1 MLKLRLTLVFGA
13 LVLCDGCT
21 KKDFTA
27 QAPPAAPPS
36 ASTRTANV
44 PPRLDASS
52 AQAPAPPSPLQP
64 LAEGKRVRI
73 NKLWVAP
80 VEITVPPDFK
90 LRMEGGVE
98 LAPTAYL
105 EGPDLRV
112 SVNAPEG
119 GFFSLKDQI
128 NIFKRSYPDATPIR
142 SEETEEGYLLVD
154 RLTFAGQVRYTAY
167 VSRPKIKVEC
177 SAADLDTL
185 KQAELAAS
193 ICLTLHPASGK
204 GTRR

>member
-1 MLKLRLTLVFGA
+1 M
-13 LVLCDGCT
+13 
-21 KKDFTA
+21 
-27 QAPPAAPPS
+27 
-36 ASTRTANV
+36 
-44 PPRLDASS
+44 
-52 AQAPAPPSPLQP
+52 
-64 LAEGKRVRI
+64 RI
-73 NKLWVAP
+73 NKLRVAP

-105 EGPDLRV
+105 EGPGLKV
-112 SVNAPEG
+112 SVNEPEG
-119 GFFSLKDQI
+119 GFLSLKDQM
-128 NIFKRSYPDATPIR
+128 NMFRRSYPDAASIR

-167 VSRPKIKVEC
+167 VVRPKMKVEC

-193 ICLTLHPASGK
+193 ICLTLRPASGK
-204 GTRR
+204 GPRR